1 MIASALSRTIFEI
14 KATGEKTNISTPM
27 LSGSGKNT
35 LSFVSLDASAF
46 PKISGCWFAAYSS
59 TNVSGSLNL
68 DHQRGEVN
76 LRQFLKSRHSMLV
89 VSEW

>member
-1 MIASALSRTIFEI
+1 MIASSLSRTIFEI
-14 KATGEKTNISTPM
+14 KATVEKTKISTPM
-27 LSGSGKNT
+27 LSGSGKNI

-46 PKISGCWFAAYSS
+46 PKISGGWFAAYYS
-59 TNVSGSLNL
+59 TNGSGGLNL

-76 LRQFLKSRHSMLV
+76 LRHFPKSRQSMLV